1 MYFLARVSGS
11 ELVVGAV
18 LADTLSHRNP
28 SFPYYENLLPLQ
40 ISIFTLC
47 VTRYLFP
54 TRYSSL
60 EGSYYFL
67 SLHSLIEQTS
77 IGHPLCARLF
87 REARRIKLAL
97 TFKKA
102 DVHEVTRPEVNC
114 DFSTC

>member
-11 ELVVGAV
+11 ELVVGTV

-47 VTRYLFP
+47 ATQYVFP

-60 EGSYYFL
+60 GGYQFPVLVTLCRHFL
-67 SLHSLIEQTS
+67 MS
-77 IGHPLCARLF
+77 A
-87 REARRIKLAL
+87 AA
-97 TFKKA
+97 A
-102 DVHEVTRPEVNC
+102 N
-114 DFSTC
+114 